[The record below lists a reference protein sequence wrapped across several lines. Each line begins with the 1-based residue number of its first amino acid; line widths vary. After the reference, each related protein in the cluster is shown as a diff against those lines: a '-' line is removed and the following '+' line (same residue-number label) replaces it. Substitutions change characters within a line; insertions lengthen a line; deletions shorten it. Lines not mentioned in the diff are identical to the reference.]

1 MTSPKQG
8 RKIAI
13 IGASGNVGA
22 PTVKALLA
30 QGIHSITAVQR
41 LGAASKFPSE
51 VVIKSGD
58 LQDESFLVNAFQS
71 QDVVVLMPP
80 LPHIITIQE
89 PAVRAAAKVGVPYI
103 IPAEYG
109 PDPFAHH
116 LVEQNQL
123 LQDKK
128 KIRDL
133 ISELGVA
140 SWISVTVGPF
150 LDMNMKSGLWGIDAE
165 NRKATIWDGNVGR
178 VSASGLTHTG
188 QAIAAVLTLPEE
200 ALSQYKNKA
209 FYAPAFHFTQQELLE
224 AVQRAMGTM
233 EEGWSVEYQDIH
245 DALKDLE
252 AKIEQQDG
260 NAPFVK
266 FFLSHFQE
274 GSGGDLRH
282 KVNPDELNKL
292 YELGLE
298 DQALED
304 VIEAS
309 V

>member
-58 LQDESFLVNAFQS
+58 LQDESFL
-71 QDVVVLMPP
+71 
-80 LPHIITIQE
+80 
-89 PAVRAAAKVGVPYI
+89 
-103 IPAEYG
+103 
-109 PDPFAHH
+109 
-116 LVEQNQL
+116 
-123 LQDKK
+123 DKK

-150 LDMNMKSGLWGIDAE
+150 LDMNMKSGLWRIDVE

-200 ALSQYKNKA
+200 ALSQYKNEA

>member
-41 LGAASKFPSE
+41 LGAASKFPPE

-58 LQDESFLVNAFQS
+58 LQDESFL
-71 QDVVVLMPP
+71 
-80 LPHIITIQE
+80 
-89 PAVRAAAKVGVPYI
+89 
-103 IPAEYG
+103 
-109 PDPFAHH
+109 
-116 LVEQNQL
+116 L

-150 LDMNMKSGLWGIDAE
+150 LDMNMKSGLWGIDVE
-165 NRKATIWDGNVGR
+165 NRKATILDGNVGR

-224 AVQRAMGTM
+224 A
-233 EEGWSVEYQDIH
+233 DIH

>member
-41 LGAASKFPSE
+41 LGAASKFPPN
-51 VVIKSGD
+51 GLD
-58 LQDESFLVNAFQS
+58 
-71 QDVVVLMPP
+71 
-80 LPHIITIQE
+80 
-89 PAVRAAAKVGVPYI
+89 AATSPY
-103 IPAEYG
+103 
-109 PDPFAHH
+109 HH

-150 LDMNMKSGLWGIDAE
+150 LDMNMKSGLWGIDVE
-165 NRKATIWDGNVGR
+165 NRKATILDGNVGR

-200 ALSQYKNKA
+200 ALSQGC
-209 FYAPAFHFTQQELLE
+209 
-224 AVQRAMGTM
+224 VQRAMGTM

>member
-41 LGAASKFPSE
+41 LGAASKFPPE

-58 LQDESFLVNAFQS
+58 LQDESFL
-71 QDVVVLMPP
+71 
-80 LPHIITIQE
+80 
-89 PAVRAAAKVGVPYI
+89 
-103 IPAEYG
+103 
-109 PDPFAHH
+109 
-116 LVEQNQL
+116 L

-150 LDMNMKSGLWGIDAE
+150 LDMNMKSGLWGIDVE
-165 NRKATIWDGNVGR
+165 NRKATILDGNVGR

-200 ALSQYKNKA
+200 ALSQGC
-209 FYAPAFHFTQQELLE
+209 
-224 AVQRAMGTM
+224 VQRAMGTM